1 MVKFGVDTVAEAM
14 KLGEEAASFVSEKF
28 IKPIK
33 LEFEKVY
40 FPYLLINKKR
50 YAGLYYTKPDHYDK
64 MDCKG
69 IETVRRDNSPLVARL
84 MNECLRK
91 ILIDRDP
98 TGNFFQNWKKKIK
111 WNFFLILNIDKNLR
125 VLREIFRFFSIISK
139 KNIFFKKWNEM
150 KWFLQRILQE
160 IMKKKY
166 TWNIRRLV
174 DESFVPANQQ
184 TSVLYCRLSDF
195 K

>member
-98 TGNFFQNWKKKIK
+98 TGNFFQNWKKNKKLNGI
-111 WNFFLILNIDKNLR
+111 FL
-125 VLREIFRFFSIISK
+125 F
-139 KNIFFKKWNEM
+139 
-150 KWFLQRILQE
+150 
-160 IMKKKY
+160 
-166 TWNIRRLV
+166 
-174 DESFVPANQQ
+174 
-184 TSVLYCRLSDF
+184 
-195 K
+195 

>member
-64 MDCKG
+64 MDCKVRKFV
-69 IETVRRDNSPLVARL
+69 IELWPFHKN
-84 MNECLRK
+84 
-91 ILIDRDP
+91 
-98 TGNFFQNWKKKIK
+98 
-111 WNFFLILNIDKNLR
+111 WNFGVWR
-125 VLREIFRFFSIISK
+125 
-139 KNIFFKKWNEM
+139 
-150 KWFLQRILQE
+150 
-160 IMKKKY
+160 
-166 TWNIRRLV
+166 
-174 DESFVPANQQ
+174 
-184 TSVLYCRLSDF
+184 
-195 K
+195 

>member
-64 MDCKG
+64 MDCKVSLPKSY
-69 IETVRRDNSPLVARL
+69 IFST
-84 MNECLRK
+84 LRF
-91 ILIDRDP
+91 D
-98 TGNFFQNWKKKIK
+98 
-111 WNFFLILNIDKNLR
+111 
-125 VLREIFRFFSIISK
+125 EIF
-139 KNIFFKKWNEM
+139 IFKVWTFITLK
-150 KWFLQRILQE
+150 
-160 IMKKKY
+160 
-166 TWNIRRLV
+166 
-174 DESFVPANQQ
+174 
-184 TSVLYCRLSDF
+184 
-195 K
+195 